1 MNRRRFLQAATM
13 GAATLALPR
22 RALPAEGER
31 RPPNFIVIFT
41 DDQGYGDL
49 GCFGSKTC
57 RTPRIDQM
65 AAEGMKLTSFYVA
78 APVCTPSRAA
88 LMTGCYPWRVG
99 LPSVLFPNSMPRG
112 QRGGKAIGLNPDE
125 VTIAEVL
132 KSQDYATACVGKW
145 HLGDLPVF
153 QPTRH
158 GFDHY
163 FGLPYSNDMHVPFK
177 RWNFPP
183 LPLIRDGKVVETEPD
198 QDLLTRRYTEEA
210 LRFIRASKDRPFFL
224 YLPHSM
230 PHRPIHAS
238 EPFRERLPKEKL
250 ASIKGENKESRD
262 FLYPAAIEEID
273 WSTGQI
279 LDTLKDLGIDDRT
292 LVLFTSDN
300 GPATGSA
307 GPLRGKKGSTF
318 EGGMRVPCVVRWP
331 GHIPAGKVCD
341 QIALSMDLLP
351 TFAGLAGAKVPDD
364 RVIDGKDI
372 WPLLSGHAG
381 ATSPHEAFFYLRGP
395 RVAAVRSGQW
405 KLHLMGGR
413 GSKPGA
419 LYDLEADVGEKRNV
433 AGQHPDVVQRLTQLA
448 RRFEADLKT
457 HSRPVGTAPAPKP

>member
-13 GAATLALPR
+13 GAAALALPE
-22 RALPAEGER
+22 RAAPGEGER

-99 LPSVLFPNSMPRG
+99 LPSVLFPNSMSRG
-112 QRGGKAIGLNPDE
+112 QSGGKAIGLNPDE

-177 RWNFPP
+177 RWSFPP

-238 EPFRERLPKEKL
+238 EPFRKRLPKEKL
-250 ASIKGENKESRD
+250 ARIQGEDKESRD
-262 FLYPAAIEEID
+262 FIYPAAIAEID

-300 GPATGSA
+300 GPAAGSA

-395 RVAAVRSGQW
+395 RVAAVRSRQW
-405 KLHLMGGR
+405 KLHRMGGR

-419 LYDLEADVGEKRNV
+419 LYDLEADIGEKRNV
-433 AGQHPDVVQRLTQLA
+433 AAQHPDVVQRLTQLA
-448 RRFEADLKT
+448 RRLEADLKT
-457 HSRPVGTAPAPKP
+457 HSRPAGAAPAPKP